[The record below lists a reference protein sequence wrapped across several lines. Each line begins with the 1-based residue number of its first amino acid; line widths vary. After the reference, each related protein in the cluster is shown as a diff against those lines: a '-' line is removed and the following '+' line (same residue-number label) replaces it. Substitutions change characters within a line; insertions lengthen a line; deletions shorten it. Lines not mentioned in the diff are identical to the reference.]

1 MNTKTEERP
10 IYRRKHLNVKVKS
23 EFQRWLLWRI
33 FGVVLLSALVAA
45 LVLYFYARHETIST
59 FYDAHIKLRR
69 VSDLLLPVVLSGV
82 GVSLLGGAALALFL
96 PQKIAGPLYNIERT
110 LGRVRTGSLLPRVK
124 LRSNDCLEGMAAE
137 VNRTL
142 EYMHKEVEN
151 TRELQQQIRSALDA
165 GDTTCAYELLQRQDE
180 MLQRL
185 LDVEE

>member
-1 MNTKTEERP
+1 MNTKAEQHK
-10 IYRRKHLNVKVKS
+10 YKRKHLNVRVKS

-33 FGVVLLSALVAA
+33 FGVVLLSALAAA

-69 VSDLLLPVVLSGV
+69 VSDLLLPVVLSGA
-82 GVSLLGGAALALFL
+82 GVSMLGGLALALFL
-96 PQKIAGPLYNIERT
+96 PQKIAGPLFNIERT
-110 LGRVRTGSLLPRVK
+110 LGHVRAGSLLPRVK

-142 EYMHKEVEN
+142 EF
-151 TRELQQQIRSALDA
+151 
-165 GDTTCAYELLQRQDE
+165 LQRQEE

-185 LDVEE
+185 VDVKE

>member
-1 MNTKTEERP
+1 MNTKAEHP
-10 IYRRKHLNVKVKS
+10 KYKRKHLNVKVKG

-82 GVSLLGGAALALFL
+82 GVSLLGGVALALFL

-110 LGRVRTGSLLPRVK
+110 LERVRAGSLLPRVK
-124 LRSNDCLEGMAAE
+124 LRSNDCLEGMAGE

-142 EYMHKEVEN
+142 DFMHKEVEN

-185 LDVEE
+185 LDAEE